1 MGTAPFFLLKLNRSS
16 IQTIH
21 RPIMHPFSKLRCNEC
36 DVAFQY
42 HQCEYADQQCEPCTR
57 SHTCPTC
64 HSPAYYAFIN
74 LFEQEE
80 LLDIVEHISQF
91 KSDDHLEIMKEL
103 SSCLS
108 YTTWFKHTRPLMEA
122 CLNALPEHE
131 QIVRAYLE
139 HIYEQVYEKTL

>member
-1 MGTAPFFLLKLNRSS
+1 
-16 IQTIH
+16 
-21 RPIMHPFSKLRCNEC
+21 MHPFSKLRCNEC

-64 HSPAYYAFIN
+64 HTPAYYAFIN

-80 LLDIVEHISQF
+80 LLDIVDHISQF
-91 KSDDHLEIMKEL
+91 KSDDHLEIMKEV

-108 YTTWFKHTRPLMEA
+108 YTTWFEPTHSLIEA

-131 QIVRAYLE
+131 QVVRAYLE
-139 HIYEQVYEKTL
+139 HIYEQVYEKVL